1 MKELKV
7 DLLNS
12 KKEKLETSIELSKFN
27 IFIGSDPMNI
37 NKITSEAIKC
47 GREYQFYKPKYMI
60 INYTDIDFGVNVVNH
75 KGLVY
80 KISKWLQSDSYFEDR
95 QAIIS
100 TNSQFVLYA
109 FNNLIFNYIV
119 KDKMPA
125 DLRDEM
131 TCKDI
136 MINPN
141 DIRIY
146 QVENG
151 IVTRIQNKDGLIE
164 HNCFDS
170 EMNII
175 MNDFYKMIDYYE

>member
-7 DLLNS
+7 DLFNS
-12 KKEKLETSIELSKFN
+12 KKERVTTSIELSKFN
-27 IFIGSDPMNI
+27 IFIGNDFMNLNRI
-37 NKITSEAIKC
+37 MLKSRKNELLTTHTLLGGEAEVTYHKELAYKITKRYYSDDLKDK
-47 GREYQFYKPKYMI
+47 Q
-60 INYTDIDFGVNVVNH
+60 VVI
-75 KGLVY
+75 L
-80 KISKWLQSDSYFEDR
+80 
-95 QAIIS
+95 
-100 TNSQFVLYA
+100 TNSQFILYT

-131 TCKDI
+131 TCKDL
-136 MINPN
+136 MIDPK

-146 QVENG
+146 QVEDG

-164 HNCFDS
+164 HNCFDN
-170 EMNII
+170 EMSII

>member
-7 DLLNS
+7 DLFNS
-12 KKEKLETSIELSKFN
+12 KKERVATSIELSKFN
-27 IFIGSDPMNI
+27 IFIGSDFNNI
-37 NKITSEAIKC
+37 RTIVKDSSLNDSVNV
-47 GREYQFYKPKYMI
+47 YV
-60 INYTDIDFGVNVVNH
+60 DFGSSYCISAH
-75 KGLVY
+75 KNLVYGLVKQY
-80 KISKWLQSDSYFEDR
+80 SN
-95 QAIIS
+95 
-100 TNSQFVLYA
+100 TNKTAVIQTDSQFILYA

-125 DLRDEM
+125 DLRNEM

-136 MINPN
+136 MIDPK

-175 MNDFYKMIDYYE
+175 INDFYKMIDYYE

>member
-7 DLLNS
+7 NLFNS
-12 KKEKLETSIELSKFN
+12 KKGRVVTSIELSKFN
-27 IFIGSDPMNI
+27 IFIGNDFDNI
-37 NKITSEAIKC
+37 RKIIRNSKREESIYGYEDFGSASCISKHKDIVYKFIKYYYNKNKIAVIH
-47 GREYQFYKPKYMI
+47 
-60 INYTDIDFGVNVVNH
+60 TD
-75 KGLVY
+75 
-80 KISKWLQSDSYFEDR
+80 
-95 QAIIS
+95 
-100 TNSQFVLYA
+100 SQFVLYA

-136 MINPN
+136 MIDPN

-146 QVENG
+146 QVDEG

>member
-7 DLLNS
+7 DLFNS
-12 KKEKLETSIELSKFN
+12 KTERVATSIELSKFN
-27 IFIGSDPMNI
+27 IFIGDDII
-37 NKITSEAIKC
+37 NVNRIMLKSRKTGLLTTHTLLGAEDKVAYHKELAYKITKTYYSDDLK
-47 GREYQFYKPKYMI
+47 
-60 INYTDIDFGVNVVNH
+60 DI
-75 KGLVY
+75 
-80 KISKWLQSDSYFEDR
+80 
-95 QAIIS
+95 QAVIS

-125 DLRDEM
+125 NLRNEM

-136 MINPN
+136 MIDPN

-151 IVTRIQNKDGLIE
+151 VVTRIQNKDGLIE
-164 HNCFDS
+164 HNCFDR

>member
-1 MKELKV
+1 MKEIKV
-7 DLLNS
+7 CLFNS
-12 KKEKLETSIELSKFN
+12 KKGRVVTSIDLSKFN
-27 IFIGSDPMNI
+27 IFIGNDFDNIRKIIRSSKKEESTYGYEDFGSASCISKHKDIVYKFIKYFSNI
-37 NKITSEAIKC
+37 NKIAVIH
-47 GREYQFYKPKYMI
+47 
-60 INYTDIDFGVNVVNH
+60 TD
-75 KGLVY
+75 
-80 KISKWLQSDSYFEDR
+80 
-95 QAIIS
+95 
-100 TNSQFVLYA
+100 SQFVLYA

-131 TCKDI
+131 TCKSI
-136 MINPN
+136 MIDPN

-146 QVENG
+146 QVEDG

-170 EMNII
+170 EMSVI

>member
-1 MKELKV
+1 MKELKI
-7 DLLNS
+7 DLFNS
-12 KKEKLETSIELSKFN
+12 KKERVETSIELSKFN
-27 IFIGSDPMNI
+27 IFIGSDFI
-37 NKITSEAIKC
+37 NVNRIMLKARKNELLPTHTFLGAGDEVEYHKELAYKITKIYYSDDSK
-47 GREYQFYKPKYMI
+47 
-60 INYTDIDFGVNVVNH
+60 DIQV
-75 KGLVY
+75 
-80 KISKWLQSDSYFEDR
+80 
-95 QAIIS
+95 AIS

-125 DLRDEM
+125 NLRDEM

-136 MINPN
+136 MIDPN

-164 HNCFDS
+164 HNCFDN

>member
-7 DLLNS
+7 DLFNS
-12 KKEKLETSIELSKFN
+12 KKGGVATSIELSKFN
-27 IFIGSDPMNI
+27 IFIGNDFDNIRTIIRNSRLEDSVYGYGDFGSSDCISEHKNLVYRFVKHHSNR
-37 NKITSEAIKC
+37 NKIAVIH
-47 GREYQFYKPKYMI
+47 
-60 INYTDIDFGVNVVNH
+60 TD
-75 KGLVY
+75 
-80 KISKWLQSDSYFEDR
+80 
-95 QAIIS
+95 
-100 TNSQFVLYA
+100 SQFVLYA

-119 KDKMPA
+119 KDKMP
-125 DLRDEM
+125 DSLRDEM
-131 TCKDI
+131 TCKDV
-136 MINPN
+136 MIDPK

-170 EMNII
+170 EMNVI

>member
-12 KKEKLETSIELSKFN
+12 KKERVATSIELSKFN
-27 IFIGSDPMNI
+27 IFIGSDFDNI
-37 NKITSEAIKC
+37 RTIIRNARIEDSVYAYGDFGSSDCISEHKSLVYRFVKHHSNRNKIAVIHTES
-47 GREYQFYKPKYMI
+47 
-60 INYTDIDFGVNVVNH
+60 
-75 KGLVY
+75 L
-80 KISKWLQSDSYFEDR
+80 
-95 QAIIS
+95 
-100 TNSQFVLYA
+100 FVLYA

-125 DLRDEM
+125 NLRDGM

-136 MINPN
+136 MIDPK

>member
-7 DLLNS
+7 DLFNS
-12 KKEKLETSIELSKFN
+12 KKERVATSIELSKFN
-27 IFIGSDPMNI
+27 IFIGSDFDNI
-37 NKITSEAIKC
+37 RT
-47 GREYQFYKPKYMI
+47 I
-60 INYTDIDFGVNVVNH
+60 IRKSWLEDSIYGYVDFGSANCISEH
-75 KGLVY
+75 KNLVY
-80 KISKWLQSDSYFEDR
+80 GLIKHYSNKNKVAVIHTD
-95 QAIIS
+95 
-100 TNSQFVLYA
+100 SQFVLYT

-125 DLRDEM
+125 NLRDEM

-136 MINPN
+136 MIDPK

-151 IVTRIQNKDGLIE
+151 VVTRIQNKDGLIE

-175 MNDFYKMIDYYE
+175 MNDFYKMINYYE

>member
-1 MKELKV
+1 MKELKI
-7 DLLNS
+7 DLFNS

-27 IFIGSDPMNI
+27 IFIGSDFVNI
-37 NKITSEAIKC
+37 DRITSKLRKTESLPTHVFLGAGHAVVYHKELAYKITKIYYSDDLKDK
-47 GREYQFYKPKYMI
+47 Q
-60 INYTDIDFGVNVVNH
+60 VV
-75 KGLVY
+75 
-80 KISKWLQSDSYFEDR
+80 
-95 QAIIS
+95 IS
-100 TNSQFVLYA
+100 TNSQFVLYS

-125 DLRDEM
+125 NLRGEM

-136 MINPN
+136 MIDPK

>member
-7 DLLNS
+7 NLFNS
-12 KKEKLETSIELSKFN
+12 KKGRVVTSIELSKFN
-27 IFIGSDPMNI
+27 IFIGNDFDNI
-37 NKITSEAIKC
+37 RKIIRNSNREESVYGYEDFASASCISKHKDIVYKFIEYYSNKNKIAVIH
-47 GREYQFYKPKYMI
+47 
-60 INYTDIDFGVNVVNH
+60 TD
-75 KGLVY
+75 
-80 KISKWLQSDSYFEDR
+80 
-95 QAIIS
+95 
-100 TNSQFVLYA
+100 SQFVLYA

-125 DLRDEM
+125 NLRGEM
-131 TCKDI
+131 TCKGI
-136 MINPN
+136 MIDPN

-175 MNDFYKMIDYYE
+175 MNDFYKMIDYYG

>member
-1 MKELKV
+1 MKVLKV
-7 DLLNS
+7 DLFNS
-12 KKEKLETSIELSKFN
+12 KKEKVETSIELSKFN
-27 IFIGSDPMNI
+27 IFICNNSMNL
-37 NKITSEAIKC
+37 NRITLKSRKAESLPIHALL
-47 GREYQFYKPKYMI
+47 GDGY
-60 INYTDIDFGVNVVNH
+60 NVAYH
-75 KGLVY
+75 KELVY
-80 KISKWLQSDSYFEDR
+80 EIAKKYYRDDLKDKQVV
-95 QAIIS
+95 IS

-125 DLRDEM
+125 DLRAEM

-136 MINPN
+136 MIDPN

-146 QVENG
+146 QVEDG

-164 HNCFDS
+164 HNCFDN
-170 EMNII
+170 EMSII

>member
-7 DLLNS
+7 NLFNS
-12 KKEKLETSIELSKFN
+12 KKGRVVTSIELSKFN
-27 IFIGSDPMNI
+27 IFIGNDFDNI
-37 NKITSEAIKC
+37 RKIIRNSK
-47 GREYQFYKPKYMI
+47 REESTYGYE
-60 INYTDIDFGVNVVNH
+60 DFGSASCISKH
-75 KGLVY
+75 KDIVY
-80 KISKWLQSDSYFEDR
+80 KFIKYFSDKNKTAVIHTD
-95 QAIIS
+95 
-100 TNSQFVLYA
+100 SQFVLYA

-125 DLRDEM
+125 NLRDEM

-136 MINPN
+136 MIDPK
-141 DIRIY
+141 DIMIY

-151 IVTRIQNKDGLIE
+151 VVTRIQNKDGLIE

>member
-1 MKELKV
+1 MKVLKV
-7 DLLNS
+7 DLFNS
-12 KKEKLETSIELSKFN
+12 KKEKVEASIELSKFN
-27 IFIGSDPMNI
+27 IFICNNSMNLNRI
-37 NKITSEAIKC
+37 VLKSRKAESLPIHALL
-47 GREYQFYKPKYMI
+47 GDGY
-60 INYTDIDFGVNVVNH
+60 NVAYH
-75 KGLVY
+75 KELVY
-80 KISKWLQSDSYFEDR
+80 EIAKKYYRDDLKDKQVV
-95 QAIIS
+95 IS

-125 DLRDEM
+125 NLRDEM

-136 MINPN
+136 MIDPK

-164 HNCFDS
+164 HNCFDN
-170 EMNII
+170 EMSII

>member
-7 DLLNS
+7 CLFNS

-27 IFIGSDPMNI
+27 IFIGSDFINI
-37 NKITSEAIKC
+37 NKITSEVLRR
-47 GREYQFYKPKYMI
+47 GREYQFYKPKYTI
-60 INYTDIDFGVNVVNH
+60 VNYINIDSGINVERHKDI
-75 KGLVY
+75 VY
-80 KISKWLQSDSYFEDR
+80 KLSENIQKDSYFEDK

-125 DLRDEM
+125 DLRAEM
-131 TCKDI
+131 TCKDL
-136 MINPN
+136 MIDPN

-146 QVENG
+146 QVDDG
-151 IVTRIQNKDGLIE
+151 IVNRIQNKDGLIE

-170 EMNII
+170 EMSII

>member
-7 DLLNS
+7 DLFNS
-12 KKEKLETSIELSKFN
+12 KKERVATSIELSKFN
-27 IFIGSDPMNI
+27 IFIGDDLI
-37 NKITSEAIKC
+37 NVNRIMLKSRKTGLLTTHTLLGAEDEVSYHKELAYKITKTYYSDDLK
-47 GREYQFYKPKYMI
+47 
-60 INYTDIDFGVNVVNH
+60 DI
-75 KGLVY
+75 
-80 KISKWLQSDSYFEDR
+80 

-125 DLRDEM
+125 NLRGEM

-136 MINPN
+136 MIDPK